1 MFVSSKSTRFRF
13 GAFIADF
20 RAYELTKHGIRL
32 KLQDQP
38 FQILKLLLERS
49 GELVSREE
57 LRITLWTESTFVD
70 FDAGLNAAIRRLRD
84 VLNDSAESPRYVE
97 TVPRHGYRF
106 IAEVERL
113 PEQAA
118 PTVGK
123 NESPASEAASSV
135 VTGGTKN
142 ARLTALLPD
151 YQSATST
158 TGLRSLWL
166 AILAGAV
173 LLVLLLGLRVESWRK
188 RLLVSHASPK
198 IRSIA
203 VLPLQNLSG
212 DPAQEFFADGM
223 TDALI
228 TDLAHI
234 GSLRVISRNSMIR
247 YKGTQKS
254 IPEIAKELNVD
265 AIIEGSVIEAD
276 GRVRITAQLLQAF
289 PEQHLWAQSYDRNLR
304 DVLSLQSKVAQEIA
318 AQVRATLTPEE
329 NLQLSRT
336 KSVSPE
342 AYEAFLLGR
351 YFNAGGAPDAENK
364 AIPQLRRAI
373 QLDPDF
379 VPAYTELAS
388 IYCFTGELEGGPEDR
403 KMAGEFIQKALELD
417 PHSAEA
423 HTMLGCLYLRQDW
436 DFVRGEAE
444 LRKAVNLEP
453 GSSIAREWLAT
464 YLWNTNQLTD
474 ASTEIQAA
482 RALDPLSL
490 KINGT
495 IGLILY
501 SQRRYDEAVKQF
513 KKTLEMNPRFLMA
526 HRHLLRVYDQMGEIP
541 QALEEYV
548 AAAPWLGIPP
558 EKANEQLRIL
568 ENAYK
573 TFGTEAYWNKRIEL
587 EEQRAAEEF
596 PDPAKRTS
604 FSLAELL
611 ARRGHKDRAILL
623 LNRLYVQRSDG
634 LIMWLKSNPAFDSL
648 RDDPRF
654 QDLVRRVGFPPDTPS
669 GISQ

>member
-1 MFVSSKSTRFRF
+1 MPVSAKSTRYRF
-13 GAFIADF
+13 GPFVADF
-20 RAYELTKHGIRL
+20 RSYELTKHGIRL

-38 FQILKLLLERS
+38 FQILKLLLQSS

-106 IAEVERL
+106 IAEVETL
-113 PEQAA
+113 PEQVA
-118 PTVGK
+118 PRAGK
-123 NESPASEAASSV
+123 NGNTGLEAVSSV
-135 VTGGTKN
+135 VAGTAGEPKLTELLSP
-142 ARLTALLPD
+142 AVSISRRL
-151 YQSATST
+151 QN
-158 TGLRSLWL
+158 LWL
-166 AILAGAV
+166 PILAGVV
-173 LLVLLLGLRVESWRK
+173 LLALLFGFGTESWRK

-198 IRSIA
+198 IRSVA

-265 AIIEGSVIEAD
+265 AIIEGSVIQAD

-289 PEQHLWAQSYDRNLR
+289 PEQHLWAQSYDRDLR

-318 AQVRATLTPEE
+318 AQVRVTLTPDEK
-329 NLQLSRT
+329 LQISRT
-336 KSVSPE
+336 KSVNPE

-364 AIPQLRRAI
+364 AIPHLRRAI
-373 QLDPDF
+373 ELDPDL

-403 KMAGEFIQKALELD
+403 KMAHEFIQKALGLD
-417 PHSAEA
+417 PNSAEA
-423 HTMLGCLYLRQDW
+423 HAMMGCLYLRHDW

-464 YLWNTNQLTD
+464 YLWNTNQLAD
-474 ASTEIQAA
+474 AITEIETA

-501 SQRRYDEAVKQF
+501 SQRRYDESVKQF
-513 KKTLEMNPRFLMA
+513 KKTLDMNPQFLMA
-526 HRHLLRVYDQMGEIP
+526 HRHLLRVYDQMGDIP
-541 QALEEYV
+541 RALEEYV
-548 AAAPWLGIPP
+548 AAAPWLGIPS
-558 EKANEQLRIL
+558 EKAAEERRIL
-568 ENAYK
+568 GETYK
-573 TFGTEAYWNKRIEL
+573 TLGADAYWNKRIEL

-596 PDPAKRTS
+596 PDPATRTS
-604 FSLAELL
+604 FALAELL
-611 ARRGHKDRAILL
+611 ARCDHKDRAILL
-623 LNRLYVQRSDG
+623 LNRLYLQRSDG
-634 LIMWLKSNPAFDSL
+634 LVMWLKSNPAFDSL
-648 RDDPRF
+648 RGDPRF
-654 QDLVRRVGFPPDTPS
+654 QDLLKRVGFPPNTP
-669 GISQ
+669 GAISR